1 MKKNKIIYWTITG
14 ILIAGLLTST
24 IPSILMMDYAV
35 DHFTNYLGYPKYFLL
50 FTGITKMLGIIGLF
64 VPKYPRMKEW
74 IYAGLTFDLVGA
86 IYSAASVNEP
96 FMSYLFIVVALLFLI
111 ISYVYYH
118 KIQRSLLIADN

>member
-64 VPKYPRMKEW
+64 CAEVSEDE
-74 IYAGLTFDLVGA
+74 GVDLRRLN
-86 IYSAASVNEP
+86 I
-96 FMSYLFIVVALLFLI
+96 
-111 ISYVYYH
+111 
-118 KIQRSLLIADN
+118 